1 MLPAI
6 RLCPST
12 DERPKVNSSS
22 ILRRTAAYPAPVVR
36 WPALRSAYP
45 KAPFREVRTAA
56 SPAARAS
63 PHPNS
68 EFAEAPP
75 ISFTT
80 AAIITVVRIVANTP
94 IQQWRLLKRRWGVPP
109 RGAGGAA
116 PAGSPRRPPVE
127 AGGGSGGAK
136 KWLCISYPLLLPDL
150 RRTPA
155 W

>member
-1 MLPAI
+1 MLSAI
-6 RLCPST
+6 RLCSST

-45 KAPFREVRTAA
+45 KDALREVRTVASTAA
-56 SPAARAS
+56 IAS
-63 PHPNS
+63 PHRNS

-94 IQQWRLLKRRWGVPP
+94 IQQWRLLKRRWGVRPL
-109 RGAGGAA
+109 RAGGAA
-116 PAGSPRRPPVE
+116 LAASTQRPPVE